1 MYAIIVHGG
10 AGKLKDRSKEVKVS
24 NGVRRAVLRGYDL
37 LKNGN
42 SSLDAVEQAVRV
54 LEDDPSFNAG
64 TGSVLT
70 FDGKVEMDAA
80 IMYGPTLKVGA
91 IAGVDCI
98 RNPIV
103 LARKVMEE
111 TDHVLLEGEG
121 ARKFAKLMGFEDY
134 NPVTEKRRKEW
145 EEYKE
150 KLLNGEYPTWP
161 KIRELIRE
169 HPELLHGT
177 VGAVAIDE
185 KDSISAATSTGG
197 VFLKLPGR
205 VGDTPIPGAGT
216 YATPYG
222 GASSTG
228 IGEGMMR
235 TLLTKTV
242 VDFIRMGLDA
252 QTAAEAGINF
262 INNTVKLSAGVIAID
277 NRGNIGFAYNTPYM
291 IRAYIKEGMEEP
303 VVAL

>member
-1 MYAIIVHGG
+1 MYSIIVHGG
-10 AGKLKDRSKEVKVS
+10 AGKIEENRK
-24 NGVRRAVLRGYDL
+24 NAVLDGVKKASIKGFDL
-37 LKNGN
+37 LEKGR
-42 SSLDAVEQAVRV
+42 SSLDAVEKAVNV
-54 LEDDPSFNAG
+54 LEDNPNFNAG

-80 IMYGPTLKVGA
+80 IMYGPILGVGA
-91 IAGVDCI
+91 IAGVNNV
-98 RNPIV
+98 RNPV
-103 LARKVMEE
+103 TLARRVMEE
-111 TDHVLLEGEG
+111 TDHVLLESEG
-121 ARKFAKLMGFEDY
+121 ARKFARLMGFKDY
-134 NPVTEKRRKEW
+134 DPITEKRRQEW
-145 EEYKE
+145 KKYKE

-161 KIRELIRE
+161 KIRELIRK

-177 VGAVAIDE
+177 VGAVAID
-185 KDSISAATSTGG
+185 KRGNISAATSTGG

-252 QTAAEAGINF
+252 QMAARAGINF
-262 INNTVKLSAGVIAID
+262 INNTVKLSAGVIVVD
-277 NRGNIGFAYNTPYM
+277 DRGNVGSAYNTPNM
-291 IRAYIKEGMEEP
+291 IRAYMKKGMKNPRVE
-303 VVAL
+303 L